1 MKTIILFVLI
11 LLGAAAAI
19 TQVPLKTAVGVMQLE
34 KFGLSAREIDGNLW
48 SGNLYEAQLGKV
60 ALGDITSKMSLD
72 DLSKGRIKL
81 AIAGSD
87 PISQLKGA
95 FGYGIGGAGVE
106 GFSLGISGLQ
116 GAPMMPP
123 ATLVLDGL
131 TARFPGGECAEASG
145 GAHVYLASSA
155 AGLVAPS
162 GMSGPALCRDGKLA
176 FDMASD
182 SGREQEVVTILSA
195 KSYHVRALIK
205 SVPAVLAGRLQSAGF
220 VATPEGFLYEADRT
234 L

>member
-11 LLGAAAAI
+11 LMGAAAAI

-48 SGNLYEAQLGKV
+48 SGNLYDAQLGKV
-60 ALGDITSKMSLD
+60 ALGDITSRMSLD
-72 DLSKGRIKL
+72 DLAKGRVKL

-145 GAHVYLASSA
+145 GAHVGPASP
-155 AGLVAPS
+155 VAPS
-162 GMSGPALCRDGKLA
+162 GMSGPALCRDGKLVL
-176 FDMASD
+176 DMASD
-182 SGREQEVVTILSA
+182 SGREQEVVTILSV
-195 KSYHVRALIK
+195 KSYRVRALIK
-205 SVPAVLAGRLQSAGF
+205 SAPAGLAGRLQSAGF
-220 VATPEGFLYEADRT
+220 VATPDGFVYEGDRT